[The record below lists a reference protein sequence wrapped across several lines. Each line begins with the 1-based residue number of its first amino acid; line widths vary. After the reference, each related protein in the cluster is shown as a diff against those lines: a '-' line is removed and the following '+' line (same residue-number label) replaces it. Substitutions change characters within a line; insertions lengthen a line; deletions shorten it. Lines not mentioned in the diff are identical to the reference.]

1 MEDEIKLR
9 IVENIVWDLSVY
21 LDGKS
26 VLEIAC
32 GDSSVDV
39 SVCYNALGHLKEILN
54 PVVAQMIRVT
64 TQEGYIIFIT
74 MWKMDKII
82 VPELKSIIHK
92 YSNITICEEIENNI
106 EIYIYIDLKGEECY
120 LKIQWYTVN
129 KLNLFIYGEEEK

>member
-9 IVENIVWDLSVY
+9 VVENIVWDLSVY

-64 TQEGYIIFIT
+64 AQGGYIIFIT
-74 MWKMDKII
+74 TWKMDKIV
-82 VPELKSIIHK
+82 VPELKSIL
-92 YSNITICEEIENNI
+92 YEYRNITIREEIENNKY
-106 EIYIYIDLKGEECY
+106 YILI
-120 LKIQWYTVN
+120 IQ
-129 KLNLFIYGEEEK
+129 KAI